1 MYICAIKAL
10 LFFLMTNF
18 LIYLYKRYFLANFFY
33 SFAIQLFLFNLKKNQ
48 LLLLLWII
56 LLGVVTENIGVSMGV
71 PFLLL
76 DPEYLYEVNFASCFI
91 VGLAWGIFILSF
103 HIICY
108 LLDAP
113 QFQFLGT
120 LRRPFAQFLLNNSL
134 IPNVVLFFYFY
145 NFFHYQYSYEKYAQN
160 PLQIWIRFFGLVS
173 GMVLACTILY
183 VYFIST
189 NKDIFKLFAKNL
201 NSTLKKQKIIKVNIF
216 RERQKSNLSNLKVET
231 YLSDT
236 FQWKKVQRMQILNEN
251 EIMDIFEQN
260 HLNGVIIQ
268 MIIFASVLLLGT
280 LRDYPAFQIPAGA
293 SLVLLFTIVL
303 MIAGALN
310 YWLRGWAVTATVGI
324 IFLLN
329 IFSKE
334 DILATKYAAY
344 GLDYRGKKA
353 PYTLQRVKELAN
365 DSLYKYDTENTL
377 IALENWKKKM
387 KKLHPR
393 SKPKM
398 VFTCVSGGGQRA
410 AMWVMRTLQY
420 ADSTLEGRLMYH
432 TMLITG
438 ASGGMVGAGYFRELC
453 LRREY
458 FWRNE
463 SPDYVNPYDRRY
475 LDNISKDNLNAIV
488 FSLVVNDMFLGTQ
501 TFEYAGE
508 RYAKDRG
515 LAFEQQFNLNTEG
528 ILDKSLCD
536 YKEPELLSYIPM
548 MILSPTIVND
558 GRKLY
563 ISPQSVSYMT
573 TPRIDQ
579 VRFLNQKTKGID
591 FLRFFEA
598 QKAGNLRFLTAM
610 RMSATFPYVTP
621 NVKLPSEPEMEIMD
635 AGVSDNFGVGDAMRF
650 IYTFRKWIQ
659 ENTSG
664 IVILSIRDS
673 QKDQP
678 MERKL
683 QPSLF
688 QKIFTPVTSFFEN
701 LEYLQDI
708 NNDNLVEFARD
719 WFPKDFGLHRI
730 EFQYV
735 PFSKNL
741 KEVLEKQKEWE
752 EQQRTG
758 KLKNKPPRIVTIEQA
773 SLSWRLT
780 QKEKDSIYRTIY
792 ELKNQSSLKQ
802 LKRLLME
809 NQK

>member
-1 MYICAIKAL
+1 MRI
-10 LFFLMTNF
+10 LFYLELMRNF
-18 LIYLYKRYFLANFFY
+18 LIAFYNRYFLTNFYY
-33 SFAIQLFLFNLKKNQ
+33 SFAIQLFFYNLKKNQ
-48 LLLLLWII
+48 LLLLFWFI
-56 LLGVVTENIGVSMGV
+56 LLGIVTENMGVAMGV

-76 DPEYLYEVNFASCFI
+76 EPEYLNQVNFMSCFLL
-91 VGLAWGIFILSF
+91 GLAWGIFILSF

-113 QFQFLGT
+113 QFKFLGT
-120 LRRPFAQFLLNNSL
+120 LRRPFTQFLLNNSL
-134 IPNVVLFFYFY
+134 IPAVVLCFYFY

-160 PLQIWIRFFGLVS
+160 PTQIWIRFAGLIS
-173 GMVLACTILY
+173 GLLLSCNVLYI
-183 VYFIST
+183 YFIQT
-189 NKDIFKLFAKNL
+189 NYDIFKRFSFRFSKKLDNKTKN
-201 NSTLKKQKIIKVNIF
+201 KIVKVNIF
-216 RERQKSNLSNLKVET
+216 KDKNKATNLVRVDT
-231 YLSDT
+231 YLNDRLA
-236 FQWKKVQRMQILNEN
+236 WKSVSKN
-251 EIMDIFEQN
+251 EILDEEEIMHIFDQN

-268 MIIFASVLLLGT
+268 MCIFGMVLFLGT
-280 LRDYPAFQIPAGA
+280 LRDYPSFQLPAGA

-310 YWLRGWAVTATVGI
+310 YWFRGWAVTVTVCI
-324 IFLLN
+324 IFIVN
-329 IFSKE
+329 FFSKE
-334 DILATKYAAY
+334 DILSTKYAAY
-344 GLDYRGKKA
+344 GLNYTGKKA
-353 PYTLQRVKELAN
+353 EYSLKRVKELAN
-365 DSLYKYDTENTL
+365 DSLYKYDYENTL
-377 IALENWKKKM
+377 VALENWKKKIT
-387 KKLHPR
+387 KLNPR
-393 SKPKM
+393 KKPKI

-463 SPDYVNPYDRRY
+463 SPDYVNPYDKRY
-475 LDNISKDNLNAIV
+475 LENIAKDNLNSIV

-508 RYAKDRG
+508 KYAKDRG
-515 LAFEQQFNLNTEG
+515 LAFEQQFNRNTEG

-558 GRKLY
+558 GRKLFV
-563 ISPQSVSYMT
+563 SPQSVSYMT

-579 VRFLNQKTKGID
+579 SRFLNQKTKGID
-591 FLRFFEA
+591 FLRFFHQ

-635 AGVSDNFGVGDAMRF
+635 AGISDNFGVGDATRF

-683 QPSLF
+683 EPSLF
-688 QKIFTPVTSFFEN
+688 QKVFTPVTSFFEN

-708 NNDNLVEFARD
+708 NNDNLIEYTKD
-719 WFPKDFGLHRI
+719 WFPKSFGIHRI

-741 KEVLEKQKEWE
+741 KEVLDKQKKWE
-752 EQQRTG
+752 LEQKTG
-758 KLKNKPPRIVTIEQA
+758 KITTQKPKIITIQQA

-792 ELKNQSSLKQ
+792 ELRNQSSLRQ
-802 LKRLLME
+802 LKRLLMGD
-809 NQK
+809 

>member
-1 MYICAIKAL
+1 MR
-10 LFFLMTNF
+10 NF
-18 LIYLYKRYFLANFFY
+18 LIAFYKRYFLTNFYY
-33 SFAIQLFLFNLKKNQ
+33 SFPIQLFFYNLKKNQ
-48 LLLLLWII
+48 LLLLFWFI
-56 LLGVVTENIGVSMGV
+56 LLGIVTENMGVAMGV

-76 DPEYLYEVNFASCFI
+76 EPEYLNQVNFMSCFLL
-91 VGLAWGIFILSF
+91 GLAWGIFILSF

-113 QFQFLGT
+113 QFKFLGT
-120 LRRPFAQFLLNNSL
+120 LRRPFAQFLLNNSV
-134 IPNVVLFFYFY
+134 IPAIVLFFYFY

-160 PLQIWIRFFGLVS
+160 PTQIWIRFAGLVS
-173 GMVLACTILY
+173 GILVSCNILY
-183 VYFIST
+183 IYFIQT
-189 NKDIFKLFAKNL
+189 NYDIFKRFSFRFSKKSVNKN
-201 NSTLKKQKIIKVNIF
+201 KIVRVNIF
-216 RERQKSNLSNLKVET
+216 KDKNKSENFVRVDT
-231 YLSDT
+231 YLNDRLS
-236 FQWKKVQRMQILNEN
+236 WKSVSKNDILDEE
-251 EIMDIFEQN
+251 EIMHIFDQN

-268 MIIFASVLLLGT
+268 MCVFGMVLFLGT
-280 LRDYPAFQIPAGA
+280 LRDYPTFQLPAGA

-310 YWLRGWAVTATVGI
+310 YWFRGWAVSVTIAI
-324 IFLLN
+324 IFIVN
-329 IFSKE
+329 FSSKE
-334 DILATKYAAY
+334 DILSTKYAAY
-344 GLDYRGKKA
+344 GLNYTGQKA
-353 PYTLQRVKELAN
+353 EYSLRRVKELAN
-365 DSLYKYDTENTL
+365 DSLYKYDYDNTL

-387 KKLHPR
+387 AKLNLKK
-393 SKPKM
+393 KPKI

-420 ADSTLEGRLMYH
+420 ADSTLEGRLMSH

-453 LRREY
+453 LKREY
-458 FWRNE
+458 FWKNE
-463 SPDYVNPYDRRY
+463 SPEYVNPYDKRY
-475 LDNISKDNLNAIV
+475 LENIAKDNLNAIV

-515 LAFEQQFNLNTEG
+515 LAFEQQFNRNTEG

-536 YKEPELLSYIPM
+536 YKEPEQLSYIPM

-558 GRKLY
+558 GRKLFV
-563 ISPQSVSYMT
+563 SPQSVSYMT
-573 TPRIDQ
+573 TPRINQ
-579 VRFLNQKTKGID
+579 TRFLNQKTKGID
-591 FLRFFEA
+591 FLRFFHQ

-621 NVKLPSEPEMEIMD
+621 NVKLPSQPEMEIMD
-635 AGVSDNFGVGDAMRF
+635 AGLSDNFGVGDATRF
-650 IYTFRKWIQ
+650 IYTFRKWIE

-683 QPSLF
+683 EPSLF

-708 NNDNLVEFARD
+708 TNDNLVEYAKD
-719 WFPKDFGLHRI
+719 WFPKDFGVHRI

-741 KEVLEKQKEWE
+741 KEVLNKQKEWE
-752 EQQRTG
+752 LQQKTG
-758 KLKNKPPRIVTIEQA
+758 KITTQKPKIVTIQQA

-792 ELKNQSSLKQ
+792 ELKNQSSLRQ
-802 LKRLLME
+802 LKRLLMGDD
-809 NQK
+809 KK